1 MKRLASIVLLVVL
14 AAAFFAAL
22 WRLFDLRFSTGDV
35 YPPASTFR
43 ADPLG
48 ARAFHDSLALLPDR
62 GVRRLLE
69 PVRRLGNG
77 ADTTLFLLGVR
88 PDDDPWFQRGTAREL
103 DDFLVQGGRLVV
115 TFASHSGL
123 PDKAAFA
130 PTNRIAR
137 VLPSTNS
144 LEDFGRVTL
153 AGHFG
158 LELGT
163 VQPIRDSNGV
173 AHAVSVRATTY
184 APAALPW
191 ELAWHSPLR
200 LTRFTA
206 TNWQVLYEHNTYAV
220 LAARPVGKGLLIVA
234 TDSWFHSNEALR
246 SDRATP
252 LLAWLTGPSRRIVF
266 DETHL
271 GTELAPG
278 ITTLARRYRLH
289 GLSAGLLLLAA
300 LYVWRQTTSLVPR
313 LAPTPDSEDVV
324 TARDSATGFV
334 NLLRRAVAPADVVA
348 LCFAGWRKSVGILRP
363 DLSRKLADMQDVI
376 NLEAA
381 RPPKERTPV
390 ATYRKLTRILKQR

>member
-1 MKRLASIVLLVVL
+1 MKRLASIALLVVL

-48 ARAFHDSLALLPDR
+48 ARAFHDSLTLLPDR

-69 PVRRLGNG
+69 PVRRVGNG
-77 ADTTLFLLGVR
+77 ADTTLFLLGVS
-88 PDDDPWFQRGTAREL
+88 PDNDGWLDRRTAREL

-115 TFASHSGL
+115 TFTDLSEPL
-123 PDKAAFA
+123 DKAYFSA
-130 PTNRIAR
+130 TNRIVR
-137 VLPSTNS
+137 VNSSTNFV
-144 LEDFGRVTL
+144 EDPGRLIL

-158 LELGT
+158 FELGA
-163 VQPIRDSNGV
+163 VQPMRDSNGV
-173 AHAVSVRATTY
+173 AQAVSAEVTTNGPAT
-184 APAALPW
+184 LPR
-191 ELAWHSPLR
+191 ELAWHSTLR
-200 LTRFTA
+200 LTQFSGAGWRVFYA
-206 TNWQVLYEHNTYAV
+206 HEGDAV

-252 LLAWLTGPSRRIVF
+252 LLAWLVGPNRRIIF

-278 ITTLARRYRLH
+278 IMTLARRYRLH

-313 LAPTPDSEDVV
+313 LAPTEDSEDVV

-334 NLLRRAVAPADVVA
+334 NLLRRSVAPADVVA
-348 LCFAGWRKSVGILRP
+348 LCFTGWRKSVGVLRP

-390 ATYRKLTRILKQR
+390 ATYRKLTKILNQR